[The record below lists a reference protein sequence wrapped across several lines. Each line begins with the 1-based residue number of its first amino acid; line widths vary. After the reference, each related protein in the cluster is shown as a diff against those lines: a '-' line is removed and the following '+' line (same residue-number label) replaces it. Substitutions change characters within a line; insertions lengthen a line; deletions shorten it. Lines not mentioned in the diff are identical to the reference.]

1 MSSRPEWRDLFLT
14 AREHEISPLR
24 FASVEMTELEAP
36 VISTGAPIISTEV
49 EVISTEELRHLD
61 RRTASSRPEW
71 RDLAFH
77 PKRGIQLIGR
87 WRFQHFSKTK

>member
-61 RRTASSRPEW
+61 RSGEISPSTPKEASSSLAVGAFNISVRLN
-71 RDLAFH
+71 RD
-77 PKRGIQLIGR
+77 
-87 WRFQHFSKTK
+87 